1 MFTTKDNGKIVS
13 SSIFLYKPDDDS
25 FLLIKEMRKKTPQS
39 MYKEEMTH
47 LFGGKVER
55 EDINPLYTAIREFME
70 EIGANDKSKID
81 NMYNELSKLN
91 SIARTDVCVSV
102 RNSLYNTFYIVNISL
117 LPINTQRN
125 INSLIQNV
133 IVNESMKGVFFHQ
146 RNKELINPTSLLAS
160 TFSKLPSVEFLST
173 C

>member
-13 SSIFLYKPDDDS
+13 VSILLYDQNNDS

-47 LFGGKVER
+47 LFGGKVEKD
-55 EDINPLYTAIREFME
+55 DINPLYTAIREFME

-81 NMYNELSKLN
+81 NLYNDIAKSD
-91 SIARTDVCVSV
+91 SIARNDICVSF
-102 RNSLYNTFYIVNISL
+102 RNSLYNTIYIINTSL
-117 LPINTQRN
+117 LPINTQKN
-125 INSLIQNV
+125 IDSLIRGAV
-133 IVNESMKGVFFHQ
+133 INESMKGVFFQQ
-146 RNKELINPTSLLAS
+146 RNRELINPTSLLFKI
-160 TFSKLPSVEFLST
+160 FSKLPSAEFLST